1 MSPEKKLNN
10 REVHFYLMQ
19 IAEKDKEI
27 YDLKWEHKR
36 ELAEKDKVIEFYR
49 KTAEKAT
56 DRKQRAI
63 RNAERRAKLN
73 FSYAALILAGMMVI
87 PWVLWLFDGAMKAFW
102 LWAN

>member
-1 MSPEKKLNN
+1 MNDEKLNN
-10 REVHFYLMQ
+10 RKVHYFLMQ
-19 IAEKDKEI
+19 LAEKDKEI

-36 ELAEKDKVIEFYR
+36 ELAEKDKVIECYR
-49 KTAEKAT
+49 KAAEQAT

-73 FSYAALILAGMMVI
+73 LSYAVLLIVGMMVI
-87 PWVLWLFDGAMKAFW
+87 PWFLWFVDLALKNFW